1 MPPPGAGRRVSAGTE
16 GRLLVAV
23 PSKGRMAQPSLDLL
37 DAAGL
42 RFELGERA
50 LHVPC
55 QNAPVDLLLV
65 RPHDIPEYVQDGVVH
80 VGITGANLVA
90 EACADIV
97 RLAELGFA
105 RCTLEAAVPT
115 AAPQQELA
123 DLAGLRVATAYPV
136 STRTVFDRLGVEAE
150 LVTVSGSVEAAP
162 RLGLSDAIVDLV
174 STGSTAS
181 VNGLRRI
188 GRLLDSEAVLIG
200 NSQALEER
208 RELVDRLELMLR
220 GVVAA
225 RSRRYV
231 MLNASEDDLPAI
243 RELLPGMGAPS
254 VLPLAEPGKIAV
266 HAAVPVD
273 EIWDLLPPLKAAG
286 ASSILVVPVERL
298 VP

>member
-1 MPPPGAGRRVSAGTE
+1 MSAGAAD
-16 GRLLVAV
+16 RLLIAV
-23 PSKGRMAQPSLDLL
+23 PSKGRMAQPALDLL

-55 QNAPVDLLLV
+55 RNAPVDFLLV

-90 EACADIV
+90 EARADV
-97 RLAELGFA
+97 AELAELGFA

-136 STRTVFDRLGVEAE
+136 STRAVLEAIGVEAE
-150 LVTVSGSVEAAP
+150 LVTISGSVEAAP
-162 RLGLSDAIVDLV
+162 RLGLSDAVVDLV

-188 GRLLDSEAVLIG
+188 GRLLSSEAMLIA
-200 NSQALEER
+200 NRQAFMER
-208 RELVDRLELMLR
+208 RDLVERLELMLR

-231 MLNASEDDLPAI
+231 MLNASEENLPAI

-254 VLPLAEPGKIAV
+254 VLPLAEPGQIAV
-266 HAAVPVD
+266 HAAVAAD

>member
-1 MPPPGAGRRVSAGTE
+1 MSTGTE

-23 PSKGRMAQPSLDLL
+23 PSKGRMAQPALDLL

-42 RFELGERA
+42 RFEPGERA

-90 EACADIV
+90 EARADV
-97 RLAELGFA
+97 GELAELGFA

-115 AAPQQELA
+115 AAPQQTLA

-136 STRTVFDRLGVEAE
+136 STRSVLEQLGVEAE

-162 RLGLSDAIVDLV
+162 RLGLSDAVVDLV

-188 GRLLDSEAVLIG
+188 GRLLSSEAVLIT
-200 NSQALEER
+200 NRQAFEER
-208 RELVDRLELMLR
+208 RDLVERLELMLR

-231 MLNASEDDLPAI
+231 MLNASEENLAAI

-254 VLPLAEPGKIAV
+254 VLPLAEPGQIAV
-266 HAAVPVD
+266 HAAVPAD

>member
-1 MPPPGAGRRVSAGTE
+1 MSTAAE

-23 PSKGRMAQPSLDLL
+23 PSKGRMAPPALELL
-37 DAAGL
+37 AAAGL
-42 RFELGERA
+42 RFEAGERA

-80 VGITGANLVA
+80 AGITGANLVA
-90 EACADIV
+90 EAEADVV

-105 RCTLEAAVPT
+105 RCTLEAAVPV
-115 AAPQQELA
+115 AAPQQA
-123 DLAGLRVATAYPV
+123 IAQLAGLRIATAYPV
-136 STRTVFDRLGVEAE
+136 STRAALAGQGVEAE
-150 LVTVSGSVEAAP
+150 LVPVSGSVEAAP
-162 RLGLSDAIVDLV
+162 RLGLSDAVVDLV

-188 GRLLDSEAVLIG
+188 GRLLSSEAVLIAG
-200 NSQALEER
+200 RDVPPILE
-208 RELVDRLELMLR
+208 RLQLMLE

-225 RSRRYV
+225 RNRRYV
-231 MLNASEDDLPAI
+231 MLNASEEDLPAI
-243 RELLPGMGAPS
+243 RALLPGMGAPS
-254 VLPLAEPGKIAV
+254 VLPLADPGQIAV
-266 HAAVPVD
+266 HAAVEVD
-273 EIWDLLPPLKAAG
+273 DIWDLLQPLKAAG

>member
-1 MPPPGAGRRVSAGTE
+1 VSAGASD
-16 GRLLVAV
+16 RLLVAV
-23 PSKGRMAQPSLDLL
+23 PSKGRMAAPALDLL
-37 DAAGL
+37 AAAGL
-42 RFELGERA
+42 RFDPGERA

-55 QNAPVDLLLV
+55 ENAPVELLLV

-80 VGITGANLVA
+80 AGITGANLVV
-90 EACADIV
+90 EAGADVV

-115 AAPQQELA
+115 TAPQQELA

-136 STRTVFDRLGVEAE
+136 STRAALGERGVEAE

-162 RLGLSDAIVDLV
+162 RLGLSDAVVDLV

-188 GRLLDSEAVLIG
+188 GRLLSSEAVLIA
-200 NSQALEER
+200 NRDALAER
-208 RELVDRLELMLR
+208 GELVDRLELMLR

-231 MLNASEDDLPAI
+231 MLNASETDLPAI
-243 RELLPGMGAPS
+243 RDLLPGMGAPS
-254 VLPLAEPGKIAV
+254 VLPLAEPGQIAV
-266 HAAVPVD
+266 HAAVD
-273 EIWDLLPPLKAAG
+273 ADDIWDLLPPLKAAG

>member
-1 MPPPGAGRRVSAGTE
+1 MSAGVE

-23 PSKGRMAQPSLDLL
+23 PSKGRMAQPALELL
-37 DAAGL
+37 AAAGL
-42 RFELGERA
+42 RFEAGERA

-80 VGITGANLVA
+80 VGITGANLVV
-90 EACADIV
+90 EADADV
-97 RLAELGFA
+97 DRLADLGFA
-105 RCTLEAAVPT
+105 RCTLEAAVPNGS
-115 AAPQQELA
+115 PQQVLS

-136 STRTVFDRLGVEAE
+136 TTRTALERVGVEAE

-162 RLGLSDAIVDLV
+162 RLGLSDAVVDLV

-188 GRLLDSEAVLIG
+188 GSLLSSEAVLVA
-200 NSQALEER
+200 NRKALEDR
-208 RELVDRLELMLR
+208 RELVERVQLMLES
-220 GVVAA
+220 VVAG
-225 RSRRYV
+225 RRRRYL
-231 MLNASEDDLPAI
+231 MLNAPEEALARI
-243 RELLPGMGAPS
+243 QELLPGMGAPS
-254 VLPLAEPGKIAV
+254 VLPLAEPGMIAV
-266 HAAVPVD
+266 HAAVDTD
-273 EIWDLLPPLKAAG
+273 EIWDLLSPLKAAG